1 MSRTFFP
8 LDWKEKVFPCLLAP
22 PVCEARRWA
31 VPWILHGSISVASLL
46 SSDDVDRVSG
56 AGKPWRLPDW
66 QHIDLSEA
74 RGLVLFRVVREGI
87 GITRRLSA
95 RWVTSRLQAIRILTL
110 EPERLKN
117 RSATPRGKITGDGKG
132 SSPRRSSGLRVQF
145 IDVEVFSLL
154 PQCQRNG
161 CNLACQ
167 GEAHHGGLDAFG
179 QRALVKI
186 LEWSGEH
193 TGAGGSA
200 FEQTFQIMV
209 VILVQA
215 ANRRLFLAPPHLPVD
230 VVIFAAVAGFQPQSA
245 VGPQLALAAKTMG
258 RLNQRHR

>member
-22 PVCEARRWA
+22 LCVRRG

-95 RWVTSRLQAIRILTL
+95 RWVLHAY
-110 EPERLKN
+110 
-117 RSATPRGKITGDGKG
+117 
-132 SSPRRSSGLRVQF
+132 
-145 IDVEVFSLL
+145 
-154 PQCQRNG
+154 
-161 CNLACQ
+161 
-167 GEAHHGGLDAFG
+167 
-179 QRALVKI
+179 
-186 LEWSGEH
+186 
-193 TGAGGSA
+193 
-200 FEQTFQIMV
+200 
-209 VILVQA
+209 
-215 ANRRLFLAPPHLPVD
+215 RRLGYSLSNPSVSRTDPPLPEERSPEMGLFPETLKRLASSVY
-230 VVIFAAVAGFQPQSA
+230 
-245 VGPQLALAAKTMG
+245 
-258 RLNQRHR
+258 